1 MDDAILL
8 LYFNGSG
15 LIILYPYFFSFL
27 ISCATFPSLLL
38 PNLKLLLTN
47 INFGFNFL
55 KIIFS
60 IKSIDLVFEKLRSN
74 FLFIIN
80 STPRFFN
87 KSFFC
92 SKFEILKFLI
102 SLLKKILALGQMSKH
117 QFLI

>member
-15 LIILYPYFFSFL
+15 LIILYPYFFSYL

-60 IKSIDLVFEKLRSN
+60 IKSIDLVFEKLKSN
-74 FLFIIN
+74 FLFMIN
-80 STPRFFN
+80 LN
-87 KSFFC
+87 
-92 SKFEILKFLI
+92 
-102 SLLKKILALGQMSKH
+102 
-117 QFLI
+117 